1 MKSKHL
7 LFILIICLI
16 FPFFSTN
23 EARSQWAIMYQDA
36 DSLVLLGS
44 NLIYN
49 TEFEKAEQ
57 IFKEVQKRYPN
68 HPAGYFLD
76 AMIEWWKINLYP
88 DDESKDAKFLKK
100 IDQVI
105 KKCDYILDSLPTDIN
120 ALFFKGGA
128 IGYRA
133 RLYTLRNNWLN
144 AARDAQVALDILTQC
159 QIKAP
164 TNHDILLGTG
174 IYNYFSQKFAED
186 YPIIKP
192 LMVFAPRG
200 DKRLGLFQ
208 LRSAAKYARYAKV
221 EAQVVLLQIYYTF
234 ENDVY
239 EALKIAEELHTLYPN
254 NPYFHRY
261 LGRIYVRL
269 GYTTEFEKLWK
280 EVLARCSDKWYG
292 YNNATAREAIY
303 YIGLALLTRNNFAEA
318 EKYFKK
324 AIEGSKIV
332 DKEQS
337 GFLAFSYLKLGNIYD
352 SMGKRDKA
360 LQSYNQVLKI
370 KNYNDSHAQA
380 KKFIQSPYKN

>member
-1 MKSKHL
+1 MKNRYLS
-7 LFILIICLI
+7 FILISFIILL
-16 FPFFSTN
+16 SAH
-23 EARSQWAIMYQDA
+23 EAQSQWAIMYEDA

-44 NLIYN
+44 QLIYN
-49 TEFEKAEQ
+49 VDLGKAEQ
-57 IFKEVQKRYPN
+57 VFKEVKKKYPY

-88 DDESKDAKFLKK
+88 DNESNDKQFLKK
-100 IDQVI
+100 IDNVI
-105 KKCDYILDSLPTDIN
+105 NKCDIILDSIPTDIN

-133 RLYTLRNNWLN
+133 RLYTLRNKWFD
-144 AARDAQVALDILTQC
+144 AAKDAQTALEILTQC

-164 TNHDILLGTG
+164 TNHDIMLGTG
-174 IYNYFSQKFAED
+174 IYNYFSQKFPED

-192 LMVFAPRG
+192 LMIFAPRG

-221 EAQVVLLQIYYTF
+221 EAQVVLLQIYYSF
-234 ENDVY
+234 ENDTY
-239 EALKIAEELHTLYPN
+239 EAFKIAEELHTLYPN

-269 GYTTEFEKLWK
+269 GYTAEFEKLWR
-280 EVLARCSDKWYG
+280 EVLSRCSDKWYG
-292 YNNATAREAIY
+292 YNNAAAREAIY
-303 YIGLALLTRNNFAEA
+303 YIGLALLTRNNYTEA

-324 AIEGSKIV
+324 AIEGSKVV

-337 GFLAFSYLKLGNIYD
+337 GFMAFSYLKLGNIYD
-352 SMGKRDKA
+352 SIGKRDKA
-360 LQSYNQVLKI
+360 VQSYNQVLKM
-370 KNYNDSHAQA
+370 KEFNDSHNLA
-380 KKFIQSPYKN
+380 KKFIQSPYKK